1 MHNRGERAKIIRL
14 KRTGKS
20 ILENCSVSGGARNQ
34 PLSQRGGKLKRFGE
48 RATRHATSL
57 RTTTGGQKLREASE
71 EQGGTQPVFESNGIS
86 ELLRE

>member
-1 MHNRGERAKIIRL
+1 MHNRGERANIIRL
-14 KRTGKS
+14 NRTVKS
-20 ILENCSVSGGARNQ
+20 TENCSVSGGARNK
-34 PLSQRGGKLKRFGE
+34 PFSQKGGKLKRFGE

-57 RTTTGGQKLREASE
+57 RVTTGGQKLREASE